1 MAAKFGAVW
10 AIDIGN
16 NSLKALHLSA
26 ESGVVEVIGFD
37 NIQHGKI
44 LTGSGVGA
52 AERDELIALS
62 FRRFVSQND
71 LGKDEVVVSVPSQNS
86 FARFVNLPP
95 VDPKRIPEIVKFEA
109 VQQIPF
115 DINDVQWDWQ
125 LMTET
130 DSPETRVGIFA
141 IKNEVVSS
149 ALEHFARENV
159 QVGYVQMAPMA
170 LYNYALYDRP
180 DLVTA
185 AGDKQ
190 GQAIVVL
197 NVGAE
202 NTDLVVCTGSTVWQR
217 CILIGGN
224 AFTRAIADTF
234 KLNFEK
240 AEKLKRTAPMSKYA
254 RQIFQAMKPV
264 FTDLASEI
272 QRSLGFYNSS
282 NPNTK
287 LSKIIALGGGTKLRG
302 LLKYLQQSVQIP
314 IERPDS
320 FKRLAISSDVSAA
333 KFHESVCDF
342 GVVYGLALQGLGLAR
357 IESNLLPRAI
367 ARSMTWAGKARYF
380 TTAAC
385 VLLLVSVLSFARTF
399 FDSQIYENKADVRQE
414 TSRRIEDARQAVSN
428 DKAEKSKGSGYE
440 AIIQKEFES
449 FKHRDVIPRL
459 HQTVISRLPNEEN
472 NAEQAELY
480 KAFAAGDAE
489 AVLEIPRKE
498 RKQIFVTHMSVY
510 FVEDVNTAQFGDVD
524 SMMARRGRAGVYGG
538 YSEEYTAEEYAVAY
552 EEYTEEE
559 LIARGVIRD
568 ASEEEEVKE
577 NSGFVVT
584 IAGYSPYKN
593 IGELMDP
600 PGVGGDESKWGFVTR
615 LEHLDDVNS
624 PFMLYK
630 KTEVVHF
637 KLETDAVGLDAK
649 TRQNPAVERILQ
661 ALERESSSKRREA
674 NMRREIRR
682 EMHQETFVLRD
693 PMTKEVVSKVAER
706 DEDGKVKTDR
716 AGNIAYKV
724 NDYWFVLNAK
734 FIWRDAPKRPRA
746 STTTWRYMPRR
757 APEKNE

>member
-1 MAAKFGAVW
+1 MASKFGAVW

-44 LTGSGVGA
+44 LTGSGVGV

-95 VDPKRIPEIVKFEA
+95 VEPKRIPEIVKFEA

-170 LYNYALYDRP
+170 LYNYVLYDRP

-254 RQIFQAMKPV
+254 RQIFQAMRPV

-385 VLLLVSVLSFARTF
+385 LLLLVSVLCFARTF
-399 FDSQIYENKADVRQE
+399 FDSQIYENKADVRQKN
-414 TSRRIEDARQAVSN
+414 SDLIDDGRQAVSN

-440 AIIQKEFES
+440 AIIQKEFEP
-449 FKHRDVIPRL
+449 FKYRDVIPLL
-459 HQTVISRLPNEEN
+459 HQTTISALPNEEN
-472 NAEQAELY
+472 TKDARQKKLY
-480 KAFAAGDAE
+480 KDFAEGNVE

-498 RKQIFVTHMSVY
+498 REQIFVTSMSVY
-510 FVEDVNTAQFGDVD
+510 FVDDVNAVGFGDIE
-524 SMMARRGRAGVYGG
+524 SMMGRRSRTEIDEG
-538 YSEEYTAEEYAVAY
+538 YYKDYAAAY
-552 EEYTEEE
+552 ERYTEEQ
-559 LIARGVIRD
+559 LRAMGIISDTV
-568 ASEEEEVKE
+568 EEEEVKE
-577 NSGFVVT
+577 KAGFVVT
-584 IAGYSPYKN
+584 MAGYSPYKN
-593 IGELMDP
+593 ILKLMDP
-600 PGVGGDESKWGFVTR
+600 PGVEDEPDRWGFVTR

-624 PFMLYK
+624 PFRLFK
-630 KTEVVHF
+630 KTEIEHF
-637 KLETDAVGLDAK
+637 KLETNPVGWDVGAE
-649 TRQNPAVERILQ
+649 QNPVVRRILQ
-661 ALERESSSKRREA
+661 ALEMEGSFEKGEKVTSRR
-674 NMRREIRR
+674 
-682 EMHQETFVLRD
+682 TFVLRD
-693 PMTKEVVSKVAER
+693 PMTKEIVGKVAELDR
-706 DEDGKVKTDR
+706 DGRIKTDR
-716 AGNIAYKV
+716 AGKVVYKA

-734 FIWRDAPKRPRA
+734 FIWKDAPKKPRA
-746 STTTWRYMPRR
+746 SRTPWMLMPTR
-757 APEKNE
+757 APKRNK